1 MAGRKRKYSEQ
12 ELITKG
18 TILFWKKGFENCST
32 QEIMA
37 ELDINKGTLYQ
48 TFGSKEKFFVSC
60 LKNAEDEWMLNFT
73 KEISESDHPLELIKE
88 LLVANCKESEEKRS
102 MGCILGNT
110 LMESSNGN
118 QVLKKLS
125 LHYLES
131 LRKLFE
137 KALTK
142 GQKLGHINDHIE
154 PGEGADILLNLW
166 NGINLTKRM
175 NRSSNQLE
183 NIVTHT
189 LLSLQIS

>member
-1 MAGRKRKYSEQ
+1 MAGRKRKYTEQ

-32 QEIMA
+32 QEILS

-48 TFGSKEKFFVSC
+48 TFGSKEHFFITC
-60 LKNAEDEWMLNFT
+60 LKNAEDEWMVNFS
-73 KEISESDHPLELIKE
+73 KEIKHSEQPLILIKE
-88 LLVANCKESEEKRS
+88 LLIANCVEDEDKRS

-118 QVLKKLS
+118 EKLKTLS

-131 LRKLFE
+131 LRHLFKE
-137 KALTK
+137 ALTK
-142 GQKLGHINDHIE
+142 GKALGMINESIE
-154 PGEGADILLNLW
+154 TEEAADILLNLW

-175 NRSSNQLE
+175 NRSAQQLE
-183 NIVTHT
+183 GIVTHT